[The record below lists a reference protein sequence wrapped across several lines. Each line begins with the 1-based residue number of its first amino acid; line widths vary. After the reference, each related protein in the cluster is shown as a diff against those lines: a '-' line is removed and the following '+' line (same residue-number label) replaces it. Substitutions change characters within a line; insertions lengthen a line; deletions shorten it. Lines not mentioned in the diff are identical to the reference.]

1 MALSLQITSSI
12 SKELI
17 GQIVQMDHD
26 AYPPE
31 DQMTWE
37 RAEWIYGLVGDS
49 LILLREDGR
58 MIGFLS
64 IYGVRQD
71 LVPLAIASQKPIFEV
86 ESPEHLIPEIT
97 GPADGY
103 IHNIIL
109 NPEYRGRGYRRYL
122 YLGLKHW
129 LDKHPGIG
137 YLWADAVSVH
147 GQRALK
153 GLGMEPSPALPRL
166 WGGDTQS
173 VLEALDR
180 QLDKGGDWQDVI
192 LEG

>member
-17 GQIVQMDHD
+17 ARIVQMDHD

-37 RAEWIYGLVGDS
+37 RAEWIYGLIGDS
-49 LILLREDGR
+49 LILLKEDGR

-64 IYGVRQD
+64 IYAVRQD
-71 LVPLAIASQKPIFEV
+71 LVPLAIASQKPIFDV
-86 ESPEHLIPEIT
+86 ESPEHLIPVIS

-103 IHNIIL
+103 IHNIIMD
-109 NPEYRGRGYRRYL
+109 PEYRGRGYRRYL
-122 YLGLKHW
+122 YLGLRYW

-137 YLWADAVSVH
+137 YLWADAVSEH

-153 GLGMEPSPALPRL
+153 GLGLEPSPDLPRL
-166 WGGDTQS
+166 WGGDMKS
-173 VLEALDR
+173 VLAALGR
-180 QLDKGGDWQDVI
+180 QLKQGGDLEEVI
-192 LEG
+192 LED